1 MLTKADDFPIHQTP
15 EPIAFAGTDR
25 NFYDRYFFNGYA
37 PDGSE
42 FFAAA
47 FGVYPHLN
55 VADAHFAVIR
65 DGVEY
70 CLHAS
75 KVLHMERFDLTC
87 GPIRI
92 EVLEPLQKLKLV
104 VEPSNGFAAEIVF
117 EGRSFPIEEPRF
129 TRRIGP
135 RAFMDYTRLTQN
147 VRCTGWIEIDGK
159 RRELSAGTT
168 GTRDR
173 SWGIRPIGAPDPQPP
188 VPMTMGGFFWQ
199 WTPLNFDDR
208 SVFFHINADPDGRP
222 WNTRAVIAPDG
233 AAHDGFYETEAAVM
247 EDVSLVTGTRHA
259 RGGTLNVPLAQG
271 SASVK
276 FEPFLTFLMRGIG
289 YGHPAWRHGGYKGE
303 LVVEREDIDLAATN
317 MASPEN
323 WHIQAL
329 SRVTLSLPGEDPK
342 TGMGVFEQLIAG
354 PYRPY
359 GLGLG

>member
-15 EPIAFAGTDR
+15 EPIAYAGTDR

-37 PDGSE
+37 PDGTE

-47 FGVYPHLN
+47 FGVYPQLN
-55 VADAHFAVIR
+55 IADAHFSVIR

-75 KVLHMERFDLTC
+75 KVMHMERMELAC

-92 EVLEPLQKLKLV
+92 EVLEPLQKLKLT

-129 TRRIGP
+129 MRRIGP

-147 VRCTGWIEIDGK
+147 VRCTGWIEVDGVRK
-159 RRELSAGTT
+159 EIATGTV

-173 SWGIRPIGAPDPQPP
+173 SWGVRPVGAPDPQPT
-188 VPMTMGGFFWQ
+188 VPQTMGGFFWQ
-199 WTPLNFDDR
+199 WTPLNFADR
-208 SVFFHINADPDGRP
+208 SVFFHVNADPDGRP

-233 AAHDGFYETEAAVM
+233 AGHDGFYETEAATM
-247 EDVSLVTGTRHA
+247 EDVELIAGTRHA
-259 RGGTLNVPLAQG
+259 KGGTLKVPLAQG
-271 SASVK
+271 SATVT
-276 FEPFLTFLMRGIG
+276 FQPILTFVMRGIG
-289 YGHPAWRHGGYKGE
+289 YGHPEWRHGGYKGE
-303 LVVEREDIDLAATN
+303 LVVAREDIDLSAID
-317 MASPEN
+317 MGSPEN

-329 SRVTLSLPGEDPK
+329 SKVTLSTPGEDDQ
-342 TGMGVFEQLIAG
+342 TGLGVFEQLVAG